1 MLLLRPPGVYP
12 AQGDTALLLDVLDRE
27 PLRPGARC
35 LDIGTGCGALA
46 LAAARRGCRVTAVDL
61 SRLSLATA
69 WLNAHLHRL
78 PLRVRHGDL
87 TTTGPTPLEPTPTG
101 PAPTGSSAPGPAP
114 TDSTPPGSSAPG
126 PGARY
131 DLVLSNPP
139 YVPSPRPGPPP
150 PGPARAWDA
159 GPDGR
164 LLLDRLCRRV
174 PPLLAPGGVLLLV
187 QSSLARPDATVRQ
200 LRAAGLRTSVAA
212 RRLQG
217 FGPVMTARASWFEH
231 VGLIEP
237 GVRTEELVVIRG
249 VRD

>member
-69 WLNAHLHRL
+69 WLNARLHRL

-87 TTTGPTPLEPTPTG
+87 TTAGPTPPGPVPTEPVP
-101 PAPTGSSAPGPAP
+101 PGPAGP
-114 TDSTPPGSSAPG
+114 AG
-126 PGARY
+126 PGTSPGAQY

-217 FGPVMTARASWFEH
+217 FGPVMTARAPWFERI
-231 VGLIEP
+231 GLIEP

>member
-12 AQGDTALLLDVLDRE
+12 AQGDTALLLEVLDRE

-35 LDIGTGCGALA
+35 LDVGTGSGALA

-69 WLNAHLHRL
+69 WLNARLHRL

-87 TTTGPTPLEPTPTG
+87 TPEPPEPTE
-101 PAPTGSSAPGPAP
+101 APEAQDGGQDGGRNSDRYG
-114 TDSTPPGSSAPG
+114 
-126 PGARY
+126 GADGY

-139 YVPSPRPGPPP
+139 YVPAPHPGPAPR
-150 PGPARAWDA
+150 GPARAWDA

-174 PPLLAPGGVLLLV
+174 APLLAPGGVLLLV

-200 LRAAGLRTSVAA
+200 LRAAGLRTSVVA

-217 FGPVMTARASWFEH
+217 FGPVMTARAPWFERT
-231 VGLIEP
+231 GLIEP
-237 GVRTEELVVIRG
+237 GVRTEELVVVRG

>member
-12 AQGDTALLLDVLDRE
+12 AQGDTDLLLDVLGRE
-27 PLRPGARC
+27 PVRPDARC

-69 WLNAHLHRL
+69 WLNARLHHL

-87 TTTGPTPLEPTPTG
+87 TA
-101 PAPTGSSAPGPAP
+101 PAADG
-114 TDSTPPGSSAPG
+114 
-126 PGARY
+126 RY

-139 YVPSPRPGPPP
+139 YVPAPRPGPPP
-150 PGPARAWDA
+150 SGPARAWDA

-164 LLLDRLCRRV
+164 LLLDRLCRLV

-200 LRAAGLRTSVAA
+200 LRAAGLRTEVAD
-212 RRLQG
+212 RRPQA
-217 FGPVMTARASWFEH
+217 FGPVMTARAPWFERT
-231 VGLIEP
+231 GLIRP
-237 GVRTEELVVIRG
+237 GVRTEELVVVRG

>member
-12 AQGDTALLLDVLDRE
+12 AQGDTALLLEVLDRE

-35 LDIGTGCGALA
+35 LDVGTGSGALA

-87 TTTGPTPLEPTPTG
+87 TPEAPNTPN
-101 PAPTGSSAPGPAP
+101 APEAPNTSNARNG
-114 TDSTPPGSSAPG
+114 DRYDRYG
-126 PGARY
+126 RY

-139 YVPSPRPGPPP
+139 YVPAPHPGPAPR
-150 PGPARAWDA
+150 GPARAWDA

-174 PPLLAPGGVLLLV
+174 APLLAPGGVLLLV
-187 QSSLARPDATVRQ
+187 QSSLTRPDATVRQ
-200 LRAAGLRTSVAA
+200 LRAAGLRTSVVA

-217 FGPVMTARASWFEH
+217 FGPVMTARAPWFERT
-231 VGLIEP
+231 GLIEP
-237 GVRTEELVVIRG
+237 GVRTEELVVVRG

>member
-12 AQGDTALLLDVLDRE
+12 AQGDTALLLDVLSRE

-69 WLNAHLHRL
+69 WLNARLHRL
-78 PLRVRHGDL
+78 PLRVRHADL
-87 TTTGPTPLEPTPTG
+87 L
-101 PAPTGSSAPGPAP
+101 PARPRDG
-114 TDSTPPGSSAPG
+114 PG
-126 PGARY
+126 PGGGY

-139 YVPSPRPGPPP
+139 YVPAPSPGPPP
-150 PGPARAWDA
+150 GAARAWDA
-159 GPDGR
+159 GSDGR

-174 PPLLAPGGVLLLV
+174 PPLLAPGGTLLLV
-187 QSSLARPDATVRQ
+187 QSSLAQPALTVGR
-200 LRAAGLRTSVAA
+200 LRAAGLRTTVAA

-217 FGPVMTARASWFEH
+217 FGPVMTARAPWFERT
-231 VGLIEP
+231 GLIEP

-249 VRD
+249 VRP

>member
-12 AQGDTALLLDVLDRE
+12 AQGDTDLLLDVLGRE
-27 PLRPGARC
+27 PVRPGARC
-35 LDIGTGCGALA
+35 LDLGTGSGALA

-61 SRLSLATA
+61 SRLALATA

-78 PLRVRHGDL
+78 PLRVRRGDL
-87 TTTGPTPLEPTPTG
+87 TA
-101 PAPTGSSAPGPAP
+101 PAGGS
-114 TDSTPPGSSAPG
+114 
-126 PGARY
+126 RY

-139 YVPSPRPGPPP
+139 YVPSPHPGPPP
-150 PGPARAWDA
+150 RSGPARAWDA

-164 LLLDRLCRRV
+164 LLLDLMCRRV

-187 QSSLARPDATVRQ
+187 QSSLADPGATVRR

-231 VGLIEP
+231 TGLIEP

>member
-12 AQGDTALLLDVLDRE
+12 AQGDTDLLLDVLGRE
-27 PLRPGARC
+27 PVPPGTRC
-35 LDIGTGCGALA
+35 LDIGTGSGALA

-69 WLNAHLHRL
+69 WLNARLHHL

-87 TTTGPTPLEPTPTG
+87 TVPDPDGRNG
-101 PAPTGSSAPGPAP
+101 GGGGRN
-114 TDSTPPGSSAPG
+114 DG
-126 PGARY
+126 RY

-139 YVPSPRPGPPP
+139 YVPAPHPGAPSS
-150 PGPARAWDA
+150 GPARAWDA

-174 PPLLAPGGVLLLV
+174 PSLLAPGGVLLLV

-200 LRAAGLRTSVAA
+200 LRAAGLRTEVAA
-212 RRLQG
+212 RRLQA
-217 FGPVMTARASWFEH
+217 FGPVMTARAPWFERI
-231 VGLIEP
+231 GLIEP
-237 GVRTEELVVIRG
+237 GVRTEELVVIRS

>member
-1 MLLLRPPGVYP
+1 MLLLRPPGVYA
-12 AQGDTALLLDVLDRE
+12 AQGDTALLLDVLGRE

-35 LDIGTGCGALA
+35 LDIGTGSGALA

-69 WLNAHLHRL
+69 WLNAHLHGL
-78 PLRVRHGDL
+78 PLRVRHRDL
-87 TTTGPTPLEPTPTG
+87 TA
-101 PAPTGSSAPGPAP
+101 PAPG
-114 TDSTPPGSSAPG
+114 D
-126 PGARY
+126 RY

-139 YVPSPRPGPPP
+139 YVPAPRPGPPP

-174 PPLLAPGGVLLLV
+174 PALLAPGGVLLLV
-187 QSSLARPDATVRQ
+187 QSSLARPEATVRQ
-200 LRAAGLRTSVAA
+200 LRAAGLRTAVAA
-212 RRLQG
+212 RRRQE
-217 FGPVMTARASWFEH
+217 FGPVMTARAPWFEQI
-231 VGLIEP
+231 GLIEP

>member
-12 AQGDTALLLDVLDRE
+12 AQGDTDLLLEVLGRE

-35 LDIGTGCGALA
+35 LDVGTGSGALA

-61 SRLSLATA
+61 SRLSLATT
-69 WLNAHLHRL
+69 WLNARLHRL

-87 TTTGPTPLEPTPTG
+87 TPDAPAEAPDTPIET
-101 PAPTGSSAPGPAP
+101 SSAPPVPDG
-114 TDSTPPGSSAPG
+114 G
-126 PGARY
+126 RY

-139 YVPSPRPGPPP
+139 YVPAPHPGPAPR
-150 PGPARAWDA
+150 GPARAWDA

-174 PPLLAPGGVLLLV
+174 APLLAPGGVLLLV
-187 QSSLARPDATVRQ
+187 QSSLARPEATVRQ
-200 LRAAGLRTSVAA
+200 LRAAGLRTSVVA

-217 FGPVMTARASWFEH
+217 FGPVMTARAPWFERT
-231 VGLIEP
+231 GLIEP

-249 VRD
+249 VRA